1 MQSFPKPLTAKEERE
16 CLKRLREGDKT
27 ARSTLI
33 EKNLRLVAYVAKK
46 YVSPERDIEELVSIG
61 SIGLIKG
68 IDNFDESK
76 QIRLATF
83 CSKCIENELLMYFR
97 VAKKQS
103 KDVYLN
109 EPIGSDKEGNEI
121 SLIDILESNT
131 EDVAERIWI
140 EDNLKILW
148 KNINACLSEREKKIL
163 CMRYGLPEGG
173 KEYTQKEI
181 AKKLGISRSYVSR
194 IEKKS
199 LEKLKAVYEKEM

>member
-1 MQSFPKPLTAKEERE
+1 MQSFPKPLTSKEERE

-46 YVSPERDIEELVSIG
+46 YVSAERDIEELVSIG

-68 IDNFDESK
+68 IDNFDETK

-97 VAKKQS
+97 LAKKQS

-109 EPIGSDKEGNEI
+109 DPIGSDKEGNEI
-121 SLIDILESNT
+121 SLIDILESDT
-131 EDVAERIWI
+131 EDVTERIWI
-140 EDNLKILW
+140 EDNLKLLW
-148 KNINACLSEREKKIL
+148 KNINASLTEREKEIL

-173 KEYTQKEI
+173 REYTQKEI